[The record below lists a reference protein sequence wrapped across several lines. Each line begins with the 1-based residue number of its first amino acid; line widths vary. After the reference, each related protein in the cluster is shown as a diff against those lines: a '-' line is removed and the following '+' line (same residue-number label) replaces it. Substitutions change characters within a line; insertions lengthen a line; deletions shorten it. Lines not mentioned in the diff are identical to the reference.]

1 MDSKHI
7 YKLHAEVCKALANP
21 VRVQVVEILSGG
33 ELCFSDILEQTGG
46 LKSALSQNLSQMV
59 SAGVLNVRKDS
70 RCNYYSLS
78 SDKVY
83 RACQLMREVLVD
95 NLERQ
100 NSLLL
105 KMKADL

>member
-7 YKLHAEVCKALANP
+7 YQLHADVCKALANP
-21 VRVQVVEILSGG
+21 VRVHVVEILSNG
-33 ELCFSDILEQTGG
+33 ELCFSDILERTGG

-83 RACQLMREVLVD
+83 MACQLMREVLID
-95 NLERQ
+95 NLEQQ
-100 NSLLL
+100 NKLLL
-105 KMKADL
+105 KIKAEL